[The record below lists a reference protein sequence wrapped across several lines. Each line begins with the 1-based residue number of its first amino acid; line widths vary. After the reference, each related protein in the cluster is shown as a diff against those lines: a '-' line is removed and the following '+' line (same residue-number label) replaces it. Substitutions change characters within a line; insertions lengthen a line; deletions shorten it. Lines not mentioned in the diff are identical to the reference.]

1 MLILGWMVE
10 FMIRIYSDRELFNRA
25 LKEEIVFR
33 QMAESS
39 EGGKQLKN
47 RIEDNIE
54 FAIYVVPKNFKIVK
68 DRGSISQ
75 SEINKYKKIYKV
87 IDEYN
92 TSLEHLI
99 SKRNILTLTSNEE
112 LNSFS
117 EKEKIKYKFKSLS
130 KEERELKRA
139 VNRNIRTIKIDMKDY
154 LGSVLRTISWKTPLP
169 DKGKTDWDK
178 LDMMDKTHVKE
189 LLKVKRSGGDFS
201 DDLNCILLDLEE
213 LIRKSKF
220 TVKQLNVLKL
230 WKTDKT
236 QEEIASILGISQQM
250 VNKYIDS
257 CVEKII
263 DSYIRS
269 YEDWYYLDLVKG
281 KYKTC
286 SKCKKVKLVRYFYKT
301 GNEKYRS
308 KCKYCK

>member
-1 MLILGWMVE
+1 MLILSWAVE
-10 FMIRIYSDRELFNRA
+10 IMIRIYSDRDLFNRA

-39 EGGKQLKN
+39 EGGKYFKN
-47 RIEDNIE
+47 RIDNNIE
-54 FAIYVVPKNFKIVK
+54 FAMYVTPKNFKIIKGK
-68 DRGSISQ
+68 DSFSQ
-75 SEINKYKKIYKV
+75 SEINKYKKKYKV

-99 SKRNILTLTSNEE
+99 SKRNKLTLTSNEE

-139 VNRNIRTIKIDMKDY
+139 VNRNIRSIKIDMKDY
-154 LGSVLRTISWKTPLP
+154 LDSVLRTVSWKSPLP

-189 LLKVKRSGGDFS
+189 LLKIKSGGDFS
-201 DDLNCILLDLEE
+201 DDLNYILLDLEV
-213 LIRKSKF
+213 LIRKIKF

-230 WKTDKT
+230 WRNDKT
-236 QEEIASILGISQQM
+236 QEEIAIILGISQQM

-257 CVEKII
+257 CVEKIV
-263 DSYIRS
+263 DYYTRS
-269 YEDWYYLDLVKG
+269 YEDWYYLNLVKG
-281 KYKTC
+281 EYKTC
-286 SKCKKVKLVRYFYKT
+286 SKCKKVKLIRDFYKVGT
-301 GNEKYRS
+301 KKYKS

>member
-1 MLILGWMVE
+1 
-10 FMIRIYSDRELFNRA
+10 
-25 LKEEIVFR
+25 
-33 QMAESS
+33 
-39 EGGKQLKN
+39 
-47 RIEDNIE
+47 
-54 FAIYVVPKNFKIVK
+54 
-68 DRGSISQ
+68 
-75 SEINKYKKIYKV
+75 
-87 IDEYN
+87 
-92 TSLEHLI
+92 
-99 SKRNILTLTSNEE
+99 
-112 LNSFS
+112 
-117 EKEKIKYKFKSLS
+117 
-130 KEERELKRA
+130 
-139 VNRNIRTIKIDMKDY
+139 
-154 LGSVLRTISWKTPLP
+154 
-169 DKGKTDWDK
+169 
-178 LDMMDKTHVKE
+178 MMDKTHVKE

>member
-1 MLILGWMVE
+1 
-10 FMIRIYSDRELFNRA
+10 MIRIYSDRDLFNRA

-39 EGGKQLKN
+39 EGGKYFKS
-47 RIEDNIE
+47 RIDDNIE
-54 FAIYVVPKNFKIVK
+54 FAMYVTPKNFKIVK
-68 DRGSISQ
+68 DKDSFSQ

-99 SKRNILTLTSNEE
+99 SKRNKLTLTSNEE

-139 VNRNIRTIKIDMKDY
+139 VNRNIRSIKIDMKDY
-154 LGSVLRTISWKTPLP
+154 LDSVLRTVSWKSPLP

-189 LLKVKRSGGDFS
+189 LLKIKSGGDFS
-201 DDLNCILLDLEE
+201 DDLNCILLDLEV

-230 WKTDKT
+230 WRNDKT
-236 QEEIASILGISQQM
+236 QEEIAIILGISQQM

-257 CVEKII
+257 CVEKIV
-263 DSYIRS
+263 DYYIRS
-269 YEDWYYLDLVKG
+269 YEDWYYLNLVKG
-281 KYKTC
+281 EYKTC
-286 SKCKKVKLVRYFYKT
+286 SKCKKVKLIRDFYKVGT
-301 GNEKYRS
+301 KKYKS
-308 KCKYCK
+308 KCKFCK